1 MKMSRAHIFT
11 KRAVAASA
19 AVAFALTAA
28 GCGANAPAT
37 ESTTGVAGPELAAFA
52 EKAQAAVTVALA
64 TQVESVP
71 TDSPTVVTGKSVV
84 IVAPGGSSQEGAYR
98 LSLAA
103 QDAARALGWDITYIN
118 ANTDVGQMNA
128 AVQKAIAIGADGV
141 ITLSID
147 ASVVQSALE
156 QAHDAG
162 IKLVGVAAA
171 NTDGE
176 TGIYD
181 ALVPNV
187 GMGEA
192 DGYLMGQQAY
202 VKTDGHIHAVDM
214 SAQGYGYIDARERGW
229 NRFIKD
235 CQAVGGDCTIE
246 QTATFSAGEIVTSL
260 PQLTASTVRSNPE
273 WNVLWSGFDSGIS
286 FMEQGITQAGLNK
299 EGAIAVGFDGN
310 TPNLDEI
317 RNDGFQEATMGLPT
331 VCLGYA
337 AVDNLNRLFAGA
349 PLADGSKTGC
359 ESKLLDASNVPAS
372 GPWWGDLDLR
382 PTYWKNWGVEIPKNP
397 SNVEDL

>member
-1 MKMSRAHIFT
+1 MKMSRARASR
-11 KRAVAASA
+11 RAVAVTA
-19 AVAFALTAA
+19 AVAFALTIA
-28 GCGANAPAT
+28 GCSTGAPTA
-37 ESTTGVAGPELAAFA
+37 ETTAGAGGPELEAFA
-52 EKAQAAVTVALA
+52 QKAQDAVAAALA
-64 TQVESVP
+64 TQVEAVP
-71 TDSPTVVTGKSVV
+71 TDSPAVVTGKSVV

-103 QDAARALGWDITYIN
+103 QDAAQALGWDITYIN
-118 ANTDVGQMNA
+118 ANTDVAQMNA

-171 NTDGE
+171 NTEGE
-176 TGIYD
+176 TGVYD

-187 GMGEA
+187 GLGEA

-202 VKTDGHIHAVDM
+202 VKTDGHIRAIDM

-229 NRFIKD
+229 NKFFED
-235 CQAVGGDCTIE
+235 CQAVGGDCVIE
-246 QTATFSAGEIVTSL
+246 QTAKFSAAEIVTSL
-260 PQLTASTVRSNPE
+260 PQLTASTVRSHPD

-286 FMEQGITQAGLNK
+286 FMEQGIVQAGLEK
-299 EGAIAVGFDGN
+299 DGAIAVGFDGN
-310 TPNLDEI
+310 SPNLEEI
-317 RNDGFQEATMGLPT
+317 RKGGFQVTTMGLPT

-337 AVDNLNRLFAGA
+337 AVDNLNRLFADA

-372 GPWWGDLDLR
+372 GPWWGDVDLR
-382 PTYWKNWGVEIPKNP
+382 PTYWENWGVETPENP